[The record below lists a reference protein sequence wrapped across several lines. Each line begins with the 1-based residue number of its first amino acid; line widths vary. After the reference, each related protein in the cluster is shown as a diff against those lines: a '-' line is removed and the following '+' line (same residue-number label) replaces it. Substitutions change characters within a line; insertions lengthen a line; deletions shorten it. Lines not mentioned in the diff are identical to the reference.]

1 VLVMRF
7 EATNAE
13 ALERYRGEVTRW
25 LAEQG
30 VRA

>member
-1 VLVMRF
+1 MRF

-13 ALERYRGEVTRW
+13 ALERYRSEVTGW